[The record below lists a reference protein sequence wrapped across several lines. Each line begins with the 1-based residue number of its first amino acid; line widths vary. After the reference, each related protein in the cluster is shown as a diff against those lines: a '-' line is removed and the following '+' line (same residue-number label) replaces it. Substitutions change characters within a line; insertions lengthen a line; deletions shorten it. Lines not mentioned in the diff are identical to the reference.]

1 MPRMASKR
9 NSGTERPSPI
19 PRQKRDRPMGQ
30 RFVRLIEDQL
40 QHLREHSSHANRTF
54 HLDQL
59 VVAHLIAFFNPI
71 LNGLRKIEDVF
82 ELPAVR
88 KKLKMPRA
96 PKSTVADA
104 QRLFDPKLLLPLF
117 ESLKKRANIQEH
129 DHRLNGVANKLLAV
143 DGSFFAVASR
153 IAWALYNHSAKNNI
167 TQGNVRAHVHFD
179 VLRGVPDHVTLTDG
193 RASEAEQL
201 RKALKSGC
209 FYVFDRGFQQYR
221 LFADIIAKGS
231 DFLGRLR
238 KSAHYETIETN
249 PLTADDLAAG
259 VLTDSIVRLGCRK
272 SRAAIKQPLRLV
284 EIAQPDKPDQ
294 PLRLLTNRFDL
305 PAEIIGVIYRHRWQ
319 VELFF
324 RWLKCMANFQHF
336 YSESQKGMTL
346 QIYIAMIGTLLIA
359 IETGEKPNSYDFAL
373 MSMAVSGMAPMDEI
387 LAQGAKR
394 RAERKRAA
402 ERQRAKKIAG

>member
-1 MPRMASKR
+1 
-9 NSGTERPSPI
+9 
-19 PRQKRDRPMGQ
+19 MGQ
-30 RFVRLIEDQL
+30 RFFRLLDGQL
-40 QHLREHSSHANRTF
+40 QHLREHCSHANRTF

-88 KKLKMPRA
+88 KKLKMPRV
-96 PKSTVADA
+96 PKSTLADA
-104 QRLFDPKLLLPLF
+104 QRLFDPELLIPLF
-117 ESLKKRANIQEH
+117 ESLKKRAGIQEH

-167 TQGNVRAHVHFD
+167 TQ
-179 VLRGVPDHVTLTDG
+179 
-193 RASEAEQL
+193 
-201 RKALKSGC
+201 
-209 FYVFDRGFQQYR
+209 
-221 LFADIIAKGS
+221 
-231 DFLGRLR
+231 
-238 KSAHYETIETN
+238 
-249 PLTADDLAAG
+249 
-259 VLTDSIVRLGCRK
+259 
-272 SRAAIKQPLRLV
+272 PLRLV
-284 EIAQPDKPDQ
+284 EIAQPGKPDQ

-305 PAEIIGVIYRHRWQ
+305 SAEIIGVIYRHRWQ

-336 YSESQKGMTL
+336 YSESQRGMTL

-359 IETGEKPNSYDFAL
+359 IETGEKPSSYDFAL
-373 MSMAVSGMAPMDEI
+373 MSMAIAGMAPMDQI
-387 LAQGAKR
+387 LAQSAKR

-402 ERQRAKKIAG
+402 ERRRTKKIAG